1 MPPQIKI
8 WEVHMRKSAMLALAA
23 LFTLSAVGPALADN
37 NNGNNSNNPPNT
49 ATGGGGGGEKHPP
62 ASTPG
67 NSPK

>member
-1 MPPQIKI
+1 
-8 WEVHMRKSAMLALAA
+8 MRKSAMLALAA
-23 LFTLSAVGPALADN
+23 LFTLSVVGPALADN